1 MSNPSQ
7 HIQQALVLARRALGS
22 TSPNPAVGA
31 VVVKDGTI
39 LGEGYTLPPGQAHA
53 EVVALQ
59 QAGEG
64 THGAS
69 LYVTLEPCCVEGRT
83 PPCTEAIVSA
93 GIGEVHV
100 AAIDPNPSVRGWG
113 LAQLEATGIEV
124 HTGEGEEEA
133 RELYEAFAKHI
144 TTGLPFATVKFA
156 MSLDGKIATHSGDS
170 KWVTGGPAREYVQE
184 MRRGC
189 DAIVVGVNTVLLDD
203 PRLTVRDR
211 DGVPAARQPLR
222 VILDSQARTP
232 SSAQLLKEPGATLI
246 AVTQPPEN
254 DVARLAEAGAEVLA
268 LPPTVE
274 GMVDPCALLRRLG
287 ERGAVSVLVEGGGRL
302 LGSLFDLGEVDKVVA
317 FIAPKIIGGLQAPSP
332 IGGAGHDTMSLVQD
346 LERVTMDRI
355 GEDIL
360 VVGYPPGRVEFPTF
374 PGSRG

>member
-1 MSNPSQ
+1 
-7 HIQQALVLARRALGS
+7 
-22 TSPNPAVGA
+22 VGA

-156 MSLDGKIATHSGDS
+156 MSLDGKIATHTGDS
-170 KWVTGGPAREYVQE
+170 KWITGAPARSYGQG
-184 MRRGC
+184 MRRAC
-189 DAIVVGVNTVLLDD
+189 DAIMVGANTIMRDNPQLTSRDD
-203 PRLTVRDR
+203 GGRPLE
-211 DGVPAARQPLR
+211 RQPLR
-222 VILDSQARTP
+222 VVLDSKAGTPPDAR
-232 SSAQLLKEPGATLI
+232 LLQEPGHTLI
-246 AVTQPPEN
+246 AATEPPE
-254 DVARLAEAGAEVLA
+254 DRVAALLDAGAEVLR
-268 LPPTVE
+268 LPSTRA
-274 GMVDPCALLRRLG
+274 GRVDLCALLETLG
-287 ERGAVSVLVEGGGRL
+287 ARGVVSLLVEGGGTL
-302 LGSLFDLGEVDKVVA
+302 LGSLFDLGLVDKVAAFVA
-317 FIAPKIIGGLQAPSP
+317 PVIIGGSSAPSP
-332 IGGAGHDTMSLVQD
+332 VGGKGSEVMSQALRLSQVKTRQ
-346 LERVTMDRI
+346 I
-355 GEDIL
+355 GEDML
-360 VVGYPPGRVEFPTF
+360 VLGYPEAGDTPVKATVNEGEE
-374 PGSRG
+374 